1 MFYMWSAW
9 SRNGRHLIYPIHF
22 FILENSRSRSQI
34 YLESLFP
41 SSIQIFDYLKG
52 FLLPG
57 EVMHNQSCI
66 INQEEFNILLSS
78 INWKFIDTGVCFKK
92 ERLVGEII
100 NYIVSDCDVAITVI
114 NFLFVYTDR
123 FFLLIS
129 MR

>member
-66 INQEEFNILLSS
+66 INQEWNSTSCYLPLIGSSLTLAYVLKKKDWLGKLLITLLVIAMSPLLSS
-78 INWKFIDTGVCFKK
+78 TFYLFT
-92 ERLVGEII
+92 L
-100 NYIVSDCDVAITVI
+100 IVFS
-114 NFLFVYTDR
+114 
-123 FFLLIS
+123 S
-129 MR
+129 S